1 MIKHQFTIL
10 HCFVLGLAFLLA
22 FPPGSLAEERILKY
36 ISHIQIHSDAS
47 MTVTETISVISEGD
61 RIRRGIYRTFP
72 LEYRDRYGSIVRT
85 RFEMIS
91 ATRNGAAENFY
102 TTNEGGNIKI
112 YLGQES
118 VFLDPGEYTYKI
130 TYKTQRQLGFF
141 PDFDELYWNVTG
153 NDWDFAIDSAAA
165 IIELPARARALNQ
178 AGYTGFRGDKGLDF
192 SVTRDERGRIVFATT
207 APLLP
212 QQGLTVA
219 VSWPIGFVTRPTQS
233 EKLNFI
239 FRDNLN
245 AFIMLIGFLILI
257 GYYFNAWLRVGKD
270 PEKGAIYPQY
280 TPPFGISPAGM
291 RYLMKMGYSN
301 QVFSATIVHL
311 AVKGYIK
318 ITEAAGKYTLTRN
331 GSRNTPISEIEKIV
345 LAKLFKNSTTLK
357 LENTNH
363 SKISDAISSLKKNLK
378 QEFEKKYFL
387 LNSKYLI
394 PGIAI
399 SVLTLTAAIWGTGDK
414 IPALFI
420 LFWVLGWTTGTSVLV
435 FAVIRGWQSALT
447 NKGFILLRDIFGAL
461 FITLFSLPFLLG
473 EIAGLFMLGVT
484 MSWVTVILTITI
496 IGVNFLFYYLLK
508 APTVLG
514 RQVLDQIEGFKMYLE
529 VAEEDRMNLLN
540 PPERTPDLFEK
551 YLPYALAL
559 DVENEWAR
567 KFADLVESA
576 AHYSPEWY
584 SGSTVG
590 IRNISGFTS
599 QLGSTFSASIASSA
613 TAPGSS
619 SGSGGGGSSGG
630 GGGGGGGGGW

>member
-1 MIKHQFTIL
+1 MIKQQFTIL
-10 HCFVLGLAFLLA
+10 QFFLLGLTFLLA
-22 FPPGSLAEERILKY
+22 FPPGSQAEERILKY
-36 ISHIQIHSDAS
+36 VSHIQIHTDAS
-47 MTVTETISVISEGD
+47 MTVTETISVISESD

-72 LEYRDRYGSIVRT
+72 LEYRDRYGSLMRT
-85 RFEMIS
+85 RFEMVS
-91 ATRNGAAENFY
+91 ATRNGAAENFH
-102 TTNEGGNIKI
+102 TANEGGNIKI

-153 NDWDFAIDSAAA
+153 NDWEFAIDSAAA

-178 AGYTGFRGDKGLDF
+178 AGYTGYRGDKGQDF
-192 SVTRDERGRIVFATT
+192 SVARDERGRIVFTTT
-207 APLLP
+207 APLKP

-219 VSWPIGFVTRPTQS
+219 VSWPIGFVNRPTQS
-233 EKLNFI
+233 EKVNYF
-239 FRDNLN
+239 FRDNLS
-245 AFIMLIGFLILI
+245 ALIMIIGFLVLL
-257 GYYFNAWLRVGKD
+257 GYYVNAWLRVGKD

-280 TPPFGISPAGM
+280 SPPSGISPAGM

-301 QVFSATIVHL
+301 QVFSATIVNL
-311 AVKGYIK
+311 AVKGYLK

-331 GSRNTPISEIEKIV
+331 GSKNTPLTEIEKTV

-357 LENTNH
+357 LENANH
-363 SKISDAISSLKKNLK
+363 AKISDAISALKKNLK

-387 LNSKYLI
+387 LNSKYLF

-399 SVLTLTAAIWGTGDK
+399 SILTLTGAIFGTAEK
-414 IPALFI
+414 IPALF
-420 LFWVLGWTTGTSVLV
+420 VLIWLSGWTFATSVLV
-435 FAVIRGWQSALT
+435 VAVISGWRNVLT
-447 NKGFILLRDIFGAL
+447 NKGFTALRDVFSAL
-461 FITLFSLPFLLG
+461 FITLFSLPFIGG
-473 EIAGLFMLGVT
+473 EISGLVMLGIT
-484 MSWVTVILTITI
+484 LTPVAAIIALMTI
-496 IGVNFLFYYLLK
+496 AVNFLFYYLLK

-540 PPERTPDLFEK
+540 PPERTPELFEK

-567 KFADLVESA
+567 KFADMVEAA